1 MTVPS
6 DLLGHLPATAAYV
19 VLAAAVLAE
28 SVLLLGAFVP
38 SLGLLLAAG
47 ALARTGPLSLPLV
60 IGVTTA
66 AAVTGDFLAH
76 RTGALLGDRLRTGNL
91 GSRIPAAAWRQAET
105 QMDRRGG
112 GAVFLARFLPVVR
125 TLTPHLAGATRL
137 PYHRIAPYST
147 AAAAL
152 WATAETGIGYAAL
165 ATVT

>member
-1 MTVPS
+1 MTGPS
-6 DLLGHLPATAAYV
+6 DLLGQLPATAAYA

-47 ALARTGPLSLPLV
+47 ALARTGQVSLTLV
-60 IGVTTA
+60 IGSATA

-76 RTGALLGDRLRTGNL
+76 RTGRLLGDRLRTGRF
-91 GSRIPAAAWRQAET
+91 GSRVPAAAWRRADT
-105 QMDRRGG
+105 LMDRRGG
-112 GAVFLARFLPVVR
+112 KAVFVARFIPVLR

-147 AAAAL
+147 VAAAL
-152 WATAETGIGYAAL
+152 WATAATGTGYAAL
-165 ATVT
+165 ATAG